1 MGYSQLRVD
10 GADVHTTITDAPEVL
25 ALKKDMADHVT
36 AWWTRHSGALEAIE
50 ASTKSHELI
59 GELSESLLAGF
70 RNRALIDEYAVYEQ
84 LMSYWHDTMHDDI
97 ALIMTEGWEGA
108 AMPRKTIEDKDR
120 KFTETPDLVIG
131 SGKTAAK
138 YKMDLIPP
146 DLISATYFAA
156 ERETLDALSAQV
168 DGATQA
174 VEEFIEENSGEEGLL
189 AEAIDDGKITK
200 KLAAARLRDAK
211 REGSDPDEV
220 AALTELM
227 NLYTAEAEIKKAAKG
242 AAANL
247 DAAVLSQYGKL
258 LTDDIRHLMI
268 AAKWG
273 ATVARDIDSEL
284 TALIQWLADRLAT
297 LAERYDATLAEI
309 ENEAATLGGKVNA
322 HLSAMGVL

>member
-1 MGYSQLRVD
+1 
-10 GADVHTTITDAPEVL
+10 
-25 ALKKDMADHVT
+25 
-36 AWWTRHSGALEAIE
+36 
-50 ASTKSHELI
+50 
-59 GELSESLLAGF
+59 
-70 RNRALIDEYAVYEQ
+70 
-84 LMSYWHDTMHDDI
+84 
-97 ALIMTEGWEGA
+97 
-108 AMPRKTIEDKDR
+108 
-120 KFTETPDLVIG
+120 
-131 SGKTAAK
+131 
-138 YKMDLIPP
+138 MDLIPP